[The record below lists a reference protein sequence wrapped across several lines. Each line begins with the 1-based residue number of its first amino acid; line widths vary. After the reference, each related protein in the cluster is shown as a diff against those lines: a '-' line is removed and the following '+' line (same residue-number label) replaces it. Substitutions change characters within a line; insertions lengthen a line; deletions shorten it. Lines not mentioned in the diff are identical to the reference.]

1 MAVAPFCAARAPS
14 TTKSLNIGPC
24 LRVVRVRSKRRTQ
37 GGPSLLKLSHGHERI
52 AQIVVH
58 GGIPRG
64 DLCRALPALNRT
76 RPIAGAPI
84 GKARPVQ
91 LPCIILR
98 PYPLALNPKQ
108 RLHVDT

>member
-24 LRVVRVRSKRRTQ
+24 LRVIRVRRERRTQ